1 MRRVGCTVAI
11 FRPLREAV
19 ERDIDLIKDLR
30 KELREEG
37 VSNIGVE
44 L

>member
-1 MRRVGCTVAI
+1 VQWAT

-19 ERDIDLIKDLR
+19 ERVIDLIKDLR

-37 VSNIGVE
+37 VSYIGVE

>member
-1 MRRVGCTVAI
+1 MGNLS
-11 FRPLREAV
+11 PLKDAN

-30 KELREEG
+30 LELREEG
-37 VSNIGVE
+37 VSNIGVS